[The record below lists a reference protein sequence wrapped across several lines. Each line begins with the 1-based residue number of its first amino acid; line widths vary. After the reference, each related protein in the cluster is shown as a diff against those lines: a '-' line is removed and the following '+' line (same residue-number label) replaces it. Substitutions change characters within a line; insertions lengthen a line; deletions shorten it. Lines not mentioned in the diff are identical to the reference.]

1 MEIIWK
7 CWHLRIKTKDGK
19 WRMINVFHSFLMFK
33 TRAMRRVKGLQLLTG
48 RQASLSADQE
58 WSNNA
63 IDENIFTLINCI
75 LVYFQMN
82 FQGFVYFCNEIGV
95 NVSNFSRNAIS
106 IVVFQLN
113 LYNHFSPKRDIL
125 FNGIRY
131 LFQRINIFHTSCFY
145 YMEIKGII

>member
-1 MEIIWK
+1 MPLTINKLYPGVLSDEFS
-7 CWHLRIKTKDGK
+7 RICL
-19 WRMINVFHSFLMFK
+19 FLQ
-33 TRAMRRVKGLQLLTG
+33 R
-48 RQASLSADQE
+48 
-58 WSNNA
+58 N
-63 IDENIFTLINCI
+63 
-75 LVYFQMN
+75 
-82 FQGFVYFCNEIGV
+82 IGV

-131 LFQRINIFHTSCFY
+131 LFQRLNIFHTSCFY

>member
-1 MEIIWK
+1 
-7 CWHLRIKTKDGK
+7 
-19 WRMINVFHSFLMFK
+19 
-33 TRAMRRVKGLQLLTG
+33 MRRVKGLQLLTG

-131 LFQRINIFHTSCFY
+131 LFQKINFFHTSCFY
-145 YMEIKGII
+145 YMEIKGNYLRCKRNAGVRTWNMVTTMNMFLISLHEHVWVL